1 MTRWEQFYLED
12 ERVLSAPPSHCVK
25 DAVHVYSKNSKHTIL
40 DVGCGVGR
48 DASYLVKSGFSVV
61 GIDAAESG
69 LRIANHLSGEKRQ
82 DSMFVRADAR
92 QLPFPSSSFGG
103 VYCFGLLHEFTG
115 DDRESDVRRVM
126 EEIHRVL
133 EISGVL
139 ILSVLSGEPE
149 QGLPHVYLFTE
160 REFDDATQD
169 FEVVKK
175 EESCDIGCTGK
186 DDYQVWR
193 GVFAK

>member
-12 ERVLSAPPSHCVK
+12 ERVLSAPPSQCVK
-25 DAVHVYSKNSKHTIL
+25 DAVDVFSKCGKHAIL
-40 DVGCGVGR
+40 DVGCGMGR
-48 DASYLVKSGFSVV
+48 DTFHLVENGFHVV

-69 LRIANHLSGEKRQ
+69 LGIANRTRREKQ
-82 DSMFVRADAR
+82 QEGLFVRADAR
-92 QLPFPSSSFGG
+92 HLPFPSASFGG

-115 DDRESDVRRVM
+115 EGREGDVREVM
-126 EEIHRVL
+126 KEIHRVL
-133 EISGVL
+133 ETAGVL

-160 REFDDATQD
+160 REFDAATQG

-175 EESCDIGCTGK
+175 EAYCDIGCTGK
-186 DDYQVWR
+186 DDYRVWH
-193 GVFAK
+193 GVFTK